1 MKIVSPLE
9 IEETMKDYFT
19 SKQIYKFDIIST
31 VLSIVIFLAV
41 FAVVC
46 INTISIFWLIP
57 ISILIFIIVDIIFTS
72 INLVIYN
79 ICIKKAE
86 KNNGVDGLKRKIEV
100 KIIEKDIQK
109 KEYID
114 REVNRLCTNCNQ
126 KDKIYEAL
134 EGKQN
139 YCYFHC
145 TDYQTL
151 CNRTIKEPLRIYEKC
166 VREID
171 KYKKELAD
179 LDIEVSENFKAKVED
194 LKNTTIDSLKH
205 MSDKETLVQKLK
217 DVRQNCISGEKLHK
231 VVGDLLSEVERTPSG
246 YKARKIV
253 KESLFICFDEY
264 FILVDGQC
272 LSKKEEEKLNKDL
285 IETVKYMT
293 SKVRELKMESTKV
306 DIACLDTE
314 LQKLRNEGDNNV
326 KGKR

>member
-9 IEETMKDYFT
+9 IEENMKDYFT

-86 KNNGVDGLKRKIEV
+86 KNNGVDGLKIKIEV

-134 EGKQN
+134 
-139 YCYFHC
+139 
-145 TDYQTL
+145 
-151 CNRTIKEPLRIYEKC
+151 
-166 VREID
+166 
-171 KYKKELAD
+171 
-179 LDIEVSENFKAKVED
+179 
-194 LKNTTIDSLKH
+194 
-205 MSDKETLVQKLK
+205 
-217 DVRQNCISGEKLHK
+217 
-231 VVGDLLSEVERTPSG
+231 
-246 YKARKIV
+246 
-253 KESLFICFDEY
+253 
-264 FILVDGQC
+264 
-272 LSKKEEEKLNKDL
+272 
-285 IETVKYMT
+285 
-293 SKVRELKMESTKV
+293 
-306 DIACLDTE
+306 
-314 LQKLRNEGDNNV
+314 
-326 KGKR
+326 